1 MVAVASAP
9 APASWTLEAAWSIP
23 NGTPVH
29 DVNGTKI
36 GKVCDADID
45 ALVVSHG
52 RIFVQEVAIAMAD
65 VDRVEEGRLVLK
77 VTKDA
82 VLNGERT

>member
-1 MVAVASAP
+1 MVAVASTP
-9 APASWTLEAAWSIP
+9 VRWTLESAWTIP
-23 NGTPVH
+23 NGIPVH
-29 DVNGTKI
+29 DVNGARI

-45 ALVVSHG
+45 ALVVTHG
-52 RIFVQEVAIAMAD
+52 RIFVQEVAIDMAD

-82 VLNGERT
+82 VLNGERR

>member
-1 MVAVASAP
+1 MVAVASTPTA
-9 APASWTLEAAWSIP
+9 WTLESALTIP

-29 DVNGTKI
+29 DVNGAKI

-45 ALVVSHG
+45 ALVVTYG
-52 RIFVQEVAIAMAD
+52 RFFVQEVAIDMAD
-65 VDRVEEGRLVLK
+65 VDRVEHGRLVLK

-82 VLNGERT
+82 VLNGDRN

>member
-1 MVAVASAP
+1 MVAAVS
-9 APASWTLEAAWSIP
+9 APASWTLETAWSIP

-45 ALVVSHG
+45 ALVVTHG
-52 RIFVQEVAIAMAD
+52 RFFVHEVAIDMAD
-65 VDRVEEGRLVLK
+65 VDRVEQGRLVLK

-82 VLNGERT
+82 VLNGERN

>member
-1 MVAVASAP
+1 MVAVASTPVRWSLESA
-9 APASWTLEAAWSIP
+9 WTIP
-23 NGTPVH
+23 NGIPVH
-29 DVNGTKI
+29 DVNGSRI

-45 ALVVSHG
+45 ALVVAHG
-52 RIFVQEVAIAMAD
+52 RIFVQEVAIDMAD

-82 VLNGERT
+82 VLNGERR

>member
-1 MVAVASAP
+1 MVAAVS
-9 APASWTLEAAWSIP
+9 APASWTLDAAWSIP

-45 ALVVSHG
+45 ALVVTHG
-52 RIFVQEVAIAMAD
+52 RFFVHEVAIDMAD
-65 VDRVEEGRLVLK
+65 VDRVEQGRLVLK

-82 VLNGERT
+82 VLNGERN

>member
-1 MVAVASAP
+1 MVAVATTP
-9 APASWTLEAAWSIP
+9 VRWTLESAWTIP

-45 ALVVSHG
+45 ALVVTHG
-52 RIFVQEVAIAMAD
+52 RFFVQEVAIDMAD
-65 VDRVEEGRLVLK
+65 VDRVEQGRLVLK

-82 VLNGERT
+82 VLNGPRG

>member
-1 MVAVASAP
+1 MVAVAATP
-9 APASWTLEAAWSIP
+9 MRWTLESAWTIP

-45 ALVVSHG
+45 ALVVTHG
-52 RIFVQEVAIAMAD
+52 RFFVHEIAIDMAD
-65 VDRVEEGRLVLK
+65 VDRIEEGRLVLK

-82 VLNGERT
+82 VLNGVRSN

>member
-1 MVAVASAP
+1 MVAAASTHAG
-9 APASWTLEAAWSIP
+9 WTLDSAWTIP

-36 GKVCDADID
+36 GTVCDADID
-45 ALVVSHG
+45 ALVVTHG
-52 RIFVQEVAIAMAD
+52 RFFVHEVAIAMAD
-65 VDRVEEGRLVLK
+65 VDRVERGRLILK

-82 VLNGERT
+82 VLHGGRG

>member
-1 MVAVASAP
+1 MVAVASTP
-9 APASWTLEAAWSIP
+9 AGWTLESAWTIP

-52 RIFVQEVAIAMAD
+52 RFIVHEVAIDMAD
-65 VDRVEEGRLVLK
+65 VDRIEQGRLVLK

-82 VLNGERT
+82 VLNGERR